1 MKELCETN
9 KKVITFSIHKYNLDY
24 NNLDYNV
31 IGDFMAKEMINK
43 YVKGENGYYMEKV
56 EFIIKDVKRKVVK
69 FNGVKFE
76 VKPYINSKD
85 LIDIASIVYAN
96 YYKEGKNITE
106 TSRLLSSP
114 IVDSAF
120 LLGAISTLTNI
131 AVPKDDMLDY
141 FVDCGLADFIKQN
154 IVNYDACLK
163 SVYYAIEQKN
173 NYDRFEE
180 MKDRLDEVMFGVQD
194 SIEKVTNIQGEDIK
208 GLQEVVKEYKELVN
222 GKEGSNKDTK
232 NKGLENGQGKD
243 NTGKLDI
250 QKIEDIGTSVEIV
263 EQGGILESKESKQP
277 KDKNKVKT
285 NKTNKKK

>member
-1 MKELCETN
+1 
-9 KKVITFSIHKYNLDY
+9 
-24 NNLDYNV
+24 
-31 IGDFMAKEMINK
+31 
-43 YVKGENGYYMEKV
+43 
-56 EFIIKDVKRKVVK
+56 
-69 FNGVKFE
+69 
-76 VKPYINSKD
+76 
-85 LIDIASIVYAN
+85 
-96 YYKEGKNITE
+96 
-106 TSRLLSSP
+106 
-114 IVDSAF
+114 
-120 LLGAISTLTNI
+120 
-131 AVPKDDMLDY
+131 
-141 FVDCGLADFIKQN
+141 
-154 IVNYDACLK
+154 
-163 SVYYAIEQKN
+163 
-173 NYDRFEE
+173 

-277 KDKNKVKT
+277 KDKNKGKT